1 MLVSVEVVRISD
13 EPKMPPRG
21 EVLAATTKV
30 PRTHGQRRLQL
41 FRSVERVLGAQ
52 TADVVVV
59 AIAVGFFESRQ
70 SEALPRR
77 SIPLAVG

>member
-1 MLVSVEVVRISD
+1 VLVSVEVVRISD

-21 EVLAATTKV
+21 EMLATTKV

-41 FRSVERVLGAQ
+41 LRSVERVLGAQ